1 MENDIE
7 NLTERKKRKDLSL
20 AEKVYIINVREKSK
34 KTQRELA
41 AEFNVGRTQIGN
53 VFRRKKEILQKF
65 KYLRANGLSG
75 EEKPFSSRCA
85 QYEEV
90 NELTWEWVQRCMQT
104 EVKVTGCQIQRYA
117 LRVAKEIGIASEFK
131 ASNGWLH
138 RFQLRFSKAAKP
150 SCSGAKSKTMTVSQD
165 DLVQVSDDND
175 NDSNSPVDIIN
186 TSKRVSDKNCHGS
199 DDDQDGV
206 VRIDNDMELDYISS
220 LEKNDSNPVL
230 LQDSLDLHQWNSKDS
245 SNTSHLPY
253 CVNDYNDAEKMIDK
267 LLKFSQR
274 VVNNELTDA
283 LSRAAKIVQRVNYES
298 IGEIV
303 TLDGEIIT
311 IKQEL

>member
-90 NELTWEWVQRCMQT
+90 NELTWEWVQRCVQT

-175 NDSNSPVDIIN
+175 SNSPVGIIN
-186 TSKRVSDKNCHGS
+186 TSKRVSDCHGS
-199 DDDQDGV
+199 DDDHDGV
-206 VRIDNDMELDYISS
+206 VRIDNDMDLDDITSS
-220 LEKNDSNPVL
+220 EKNDSNTIV
-230 LQDSLDLHQWNSKDS
+230 LQDSVGLHQGNSKDS
-245 SNTSHLPY
+245 SNTSHLTY
-253 CVNDYNDAEKMIDK
+253 SVNDYNDAEKMIDK

-274 VVNNELTDA
+274 VANNELTDA
-283 LSRAAKIVQRVNYES
+283 LSRAAEIVQGVNYEA